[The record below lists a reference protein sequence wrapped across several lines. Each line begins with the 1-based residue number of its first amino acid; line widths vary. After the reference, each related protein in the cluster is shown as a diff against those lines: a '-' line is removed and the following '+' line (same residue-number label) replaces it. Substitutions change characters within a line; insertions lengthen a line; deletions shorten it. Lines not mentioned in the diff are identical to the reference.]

1 VRSQAAQLEV
11 LGLMAAH
18 ESAACD
24 LYRTLAARFP
34 ERAELF
40 LGLAEEE
47 VEHARKIGGFA
58 EQVRAGE
65 IKVDPERFPPAA
77 VLESLDRLRERAAQL
92 ERGDLSLADA
102 LAVAVDMENEILER
116 SYFDVVESDG
126 PELAELLRT
135 LDAETR
141 AHRERLGAAWEQE
154 RGRWDRRPQS

>member
-1 VRSQAAQLEV
+1 MRSQAAQLEV

-24 LYRTLAARFP
+24 LYRALAARFP
-34 ERAELF
+34 EKAELF

-58 EQVRAGE
+58 EQVRAGA
-65 IKVDPERFPPAA
+65 IKVDPQRFPPAE
-77 VLESLDRLRERAAQL
+77 VLESLDRLRERAARL
-92 ERGDLSLADA
+92 ERGDVSIAEA
-102 LAVAVDMENEILER
+102 LAVAVDLENEILER
-116 SYFDVVESDG
+116 SYFQVVESDG

-141 AHRERLGAAWEQE
+141 SHREKLGPALEQE
-154 RGRWDRRPQS
+154 RDTPR